1 MRGGP
6 PSRGVRLAAVLSAAL
21 LAAGCLDG
29 SDPPGDDGPAAA
41 SDGYA
46 LDCSIGS
53 PDWSEPCL
61 AWSSRNDSPSK
72 TEIDLAVNPTDP
84 LNVFVASKD
93 MDPLASPGPCVWA
106 VGQVTHDGGRTW
118 STVYVGGTMD
128 ERDPTEPLYGW
139 RCITDPILQFTP
151 DGRLHY
157 SLQAYDYEPGGIET
171 PSPGTGFEL
180 EGGNMYT
187 ALSSDGGATFPT
199 VELMHA
205 GDELVI
211 FHDFM
216 RMGVGPATGTVFTL
230 WNQITAAAGRI
241 PVLSATQTDGTV
253 RPPVYLVNPTAAAT
267 MGINALVGTPDG
279 AVHAF
284 ATTSGGGQE
293 TLLRFTSRDDGR
305 SFGLPVEQFT
315 LSTMRHPENVDFR
328 LGTNVEVVADTSG
341 GPRDGCLYAVWAD
354 AGEDGA
360 DILGRSSCDGGAT
373 WSSAVLVSSGPREG
387 AQFFPRVS
395 VDGRG
400 TVHVVYQ
407 TQAYDPGRRL
417 VDADWARSTDGGAT
431 WTVERLTAVPTDGD
445 LGVHQNGGPF
455 FGDYIGIGSSGDH
468 TYIAFPVT
476 TTGRTEIAVAH
487 VQYVGPT

>member
-1 MRGGP
+1 MR
-6 PSRGVRLAAVLSAAL
+6 VAVPVLLAAL

-29 SDPPGDDGPAAA
+29 NGPPVDQAQPAAGA
-41 SDGYA
+41 DGYA
-46 LDCSIGS
+46 VDCSIAS
-53 PDWSEPCL
+53 ADWGEPCL

-118 STVYVGGTMD
+118 STVYVGGTLD
-128 ERDPTEPLYGW
+128 EREPMEPLFGW
-139 RCITDPILQFTP
+139 RCITDPILQYTP

-171 PSPGTGFEL
+171 PPIGAGGFEL

-187 ALSSDGGATFPT
+187 ALSIDGGASFPT
-199 VELMHA
+199 IELMHA

-216 RMGVGPATGTVFTL
+216 RMGVSPASGTVFTL
-230 WNQITAAAGRI
+230 WNQITAVVGRI
-241 PVLSATQTDGTV
+241 PVLSATESDGAV
-253 RPPVYLVNPTAAAT
+253 RPPVYLVNPSAPGM
-267 MGINALVGTPDG
+267 MGINAIVGTPNG

-284 ATTSGGGQE
+284 TTTSTSGQE
-293 TLLRFTSRDDGR
+293 TLLRFTSDNDGE
-305 SFGLPVEQFT
+305 SFGLPVEAFR
-315 LSTMRHPENVDFR
+315 LATMQHPDNVDYR

-341 GPRDGCLYAVWAD
+341 GERHGCLHAVWAD

-360 DILGRSSCDGGAT
+360 DILARNSCDDGAT
-373 WSSAVLVSSGPREG
+373 WSEPSLVSSGPHEG

-407 TQAYDPGRRL
+407 TQAHDPAHVL
-417 VDADWARSTDGGAT
+417 VDADWARSTDGGRT
-431 WTVERLTAVPTDGD
+431 WTVERLTRVPTDGN
-445 LGVHQNGGPF
+445 LGVHQNGGSF

-468 TYIAFPVT
+468 TYMAFPVT
-476 TTGRTEIAVAH
+476 VTGRTEIAVAH
-487 VQYVGPT
+487 VRFQPAS